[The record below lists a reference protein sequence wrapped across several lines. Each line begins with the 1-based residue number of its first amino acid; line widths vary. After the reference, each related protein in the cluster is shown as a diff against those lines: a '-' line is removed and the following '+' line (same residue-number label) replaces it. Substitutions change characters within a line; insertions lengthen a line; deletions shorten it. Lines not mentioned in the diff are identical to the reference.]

1 MVIDVPNE
9 LRAAKKVGIIE
20 EIESIFSWKQTK
32 NQEGALRGAG
42 GRDRFLCLNYL
53 GQGRN

>member
-42 GRDRFLCLNYL
+42 GGIDFSA
-53 GQGRN
+53 